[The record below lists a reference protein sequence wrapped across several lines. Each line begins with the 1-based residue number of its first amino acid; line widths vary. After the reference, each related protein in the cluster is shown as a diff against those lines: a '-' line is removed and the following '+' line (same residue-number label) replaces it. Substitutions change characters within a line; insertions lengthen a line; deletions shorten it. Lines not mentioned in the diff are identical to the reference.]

1 MRKSAVAIMLLA
13 ASAVF
18 YLDDSGKAGQVQ
30 MAAPSLKDAAP
41 RTLGA
46 AGQDKPAALLA
57 MGSLSSANK

>member
-18 YLDDSGKAGQVQ
+18 SLDDSGKTGQVQ
-30 MAAPSLKDAAP
+30 MAAPPVKNATP
-41 RTLGA
+41 RVLGA

-57 MGSLSSANK
+57 MGSLSSESK

>member
-18 YLDDSGKAGQVQ
+18 YLDDSGKAGRAQ
-30 MAAPSLKDAAP
+30 MAAPAAKEVAP
-41 RTLGA
+41 RVLGA

-57 MGSLSSANK
+57 MGSLSSESK